1 MPRDWQVHERFGDGA
16 KYIHRVVAKEM
27 IAILSFGTDI
37 GKWPDG
43 KRWMH
48 LSVSCQRR
56 PPTFAE
62 MRDAKDAFFGIHR
75 YAVMVLPPEKFYVH
89 QVGQNPNVLHLWA
102 TDDEW
107 SLPEFSLGG
116 GTL

>member
-1 MPRDWQVHERFGDGA
+1 
-16 KYIHRVVAKEM
+16 
-27 IAILSFGTDI
+27 
-37 GKWPDG
+37 
-43 KRWMH
+43 
-48 LSVSCQRR
+48 
-56 PPTFAE
+56 
-62 MRDAKDAFFGIHR
+62 
-75 YAVMVLPPEKFYVH
+75 MVLPPEKFYVH